1 MVNGI
6 KDLSV
11 HSVLVF
17 DWLTRPGYVHDL
29 TLERIKLHIQCFF
42 PTLAIYLGH
51 FG

>member
-1 MVNGI
+1 MVYGI

-17 DWLTRPGYVHDL
+17 YRLTRPRYVHDL
-29 TLERIKLHIQCFF
+29 TLGRIKLHVPCFF